1 MKEETAPAAGAGNAV
16 LPVTPYAGKP
26 RRPLIRSSELFADC
40 REVLIEHSGE
50 FYSLRQT
57 SKGKLIL
64 TK

>member
-1 MKEETAPAAGAGNAV
+1 MKPLTLPAANAGRSSTPTTASGNA
-16 LPVTPYAGKP
+16 A
-26 RRPLIRSSELFADC
+26 RRREIRSVDLFGGH

-50 FYSLRQT
+50 HYSLRQT

>member
-1 MKEETAPAAGAGNAV
+1 MAWTE
-16 LPVTPYAGKP
+16 
-26 RRPLIRSSELFADC
+26 ISSEVADLAPQTRQKTDARPRQTSSDVLFLGC
-40 REVLIEHSGE
+40 RELRIEHRGE